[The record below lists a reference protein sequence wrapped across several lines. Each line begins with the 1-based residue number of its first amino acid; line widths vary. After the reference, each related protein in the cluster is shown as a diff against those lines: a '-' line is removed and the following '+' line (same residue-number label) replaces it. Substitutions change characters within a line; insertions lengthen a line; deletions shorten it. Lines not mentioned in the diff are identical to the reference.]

1 MSVATL
7 CNSNCKIT
15 NFVENFKTLYEKNL
29 SSSAPLVFF
38 KNPPQECHAHL
49 NAIGMN
55 IPVVLYVP

>member
-1 MSVATL
+1 MCVATL

-15 NFVENFKTLYEKNL
+15 NFVENFKTLYQKIL

-38 KNPPQECHAHL
+38 KNPAQEWLVHL
-49 NAIGMN
+49 IVIGMN